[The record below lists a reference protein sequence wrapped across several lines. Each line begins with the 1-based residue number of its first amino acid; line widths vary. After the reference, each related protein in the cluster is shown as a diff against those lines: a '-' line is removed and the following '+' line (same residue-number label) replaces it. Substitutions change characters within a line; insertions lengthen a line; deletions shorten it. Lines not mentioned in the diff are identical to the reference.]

1 MLPFN
6 IQVEAGAGTE
16 SNRYTKELPD
26 ADYIRYVVSRNDCLN
41 LKKLAADFSAYSS
54 LDSILLDPRKE
65 LSEAKLYSLKY
76 NWECH
81 KLQYAHKANY
91 ICHNKNEASRQEREC
106 KNIHSPK
113 SCLHTHDSGN
123 KLLDIYLCL
132 SFENK
137 F

>member
-1 MLPFN
+1 MQFF
-6 IQVEAGAGTE
+6 
-16 SNRYTKELPD
+16 
-26 ADYIRYVVSRNDCLN
+26 RYVVNRSDCLN
-41 LKKLAADFSAYSS
+41 FKKLAADFSAYSS
-54 LDSILLDPRKE
+54 LDFILLGLRKE
-65 LSEAKLYSLKY
+65 PSEAKLNSLKN
-76 NWECH
+76 NWECL
-81 KLQYAHKANY
+81 KQQNVHKANY

-132 SFENK
+132 SFDNK